1 MEEAGKVD
9 FKVPKIGSKYSHII
23 NEGTGQALAG
33 MVYRN
38 PYSEP
43 VERAAFDYG
52 HGSGME
58 HRRLLGL

>member
-9 FKVPKIGSKYSHII
+9 FKVAKIGSRYSHII
-23 NEGTGQALAG
+23 NEGTGQALTG

-43 VERAAFDYG
+43 VERAAFDFG

>member
-1 MEEAGKVD
+1 MEEEGKVD

-43 VERAAFDYG
+43 VERAAFDFG
-52 HGSGME
+52 HQSGME
-58 HRRLLGL
+58 HVKAVSR

>member
-1 MEEAGKVD
+1 MEESVQVD
-9 FKVPKIGSKYSHII
+9 FRTPKNGSKYSHII
-23 NEGTGQALAG
+23 NEGTGQALSG

-43 VERAAFDYG
+43 VERAAFDFG